1 MLTALAVLPL
11 HDRLACR
18 GHRAVALENLALRQ
32 QLYALKRRIKRPTL
46 RRRDRLFWIVLATAW
61 RDWRIALLF
70 VQPDT
75 VVRWHHQWLRRR
87 WTQRSRQTRQ
97 DWPSTAAAIRT
108 LVDDMRAA
116 NPLWG
121 APRLHGELLKLGIDI
136 GESRVSKYM
145 VRRRP
150 PPSQTWRRFL
160 ENHLR
165 DMSLWIS
172 SPCRRSVSR
181 SCMSSWCLPM
191 TG

>member
-145 VRRRP
+145 VRRRTP
-150 PPSQTWRRFL
+150 HRRHGAGSWKTTSETCRCGFL
-160 ENHLR
+160 HR
-165 DMSLWIS
+165 ADD
-172 SPCRRSVSR
+172 PFPGPV
-181 SCMSSWCLPM
+181 CLP
-191 TG
+191 GACP